1 MTRSLSKRE
10 LTSARWFTCTPP
22 SFTNHFGIFSAFC
35 YAGDISNF
43 VDCETNIADFIII
56 DASIPIKD
64 IRAINSFL
72 KTFFEASHIGVF
84 GDSPLHIDGA
94 TALRSREEL
103 LAFLFPLIEKST
115 QNRLRAK
122 LKISFFERRAVL
134 LGYPIALTPKEHRIL
149 ILLASEPDIVFS
161 PENISKF
168 AFPFDSPASKN
179 QIAVHVC
186 NINKK
191 AFPISGRALI
201 ENPHK
206 KGYFINPNP

>member
-1 MTRSLSKRE
+1 VFFLLLTISSNREFTKRIE
-10 LTSARWFTCTPP
+10 SIYLA
-22 SFTNHFGIFSAFC
+22 NGIFSAFC
-35 YAGDISNF
+35 HACDISNF
-43 VDCETNIADFIII
+43 VDCETNIIDFVII
-56 DASIPIKD
+56 DSSISIKD
-64 IRAINSFL
+64 LRAIYTSL

-149 ILLASEPDIVFS
+149 MLLASEPDVVFS

-168 AFPFDSPASKN
+168 AFPFDNPTSKN
-179 QIAVHVC
+179 QVAVHVC

-206 KGYFINPNP
+206 KGYLINPNP